1 MTSWLYFR
9 QKQHTSYYTCKFPL
23 FLKDDH
29 LDLESLK
36 KAASDLVTPGT
47 TNNAWFNY
55 FTCNHAP
62 PPPHTHTLGIC
73 NFFFFRGL
81 FPTPGYT
88 GRDNSPRPSTWSTSY
103 TIFST
108 SFSSVQKQNNTFSQ
122 LLWTFSYWV
131 YWEKDNGCH
140 NVVKTWRSAS
150 LIEHFMRTRSTGPN
164 LCFSIDGIH
173 SDIIKL

>member
-62 PPPHTHTLGIC
+62 PPPPHTHTHTGHLQ
-73 NFFFFRGL
+73 FFLFQRSIPHPRVHRKRQ
-81 FPTPGYT
+81 FPTPKHLIDLIY
-88 GRDNSPRPSTWSTSY
+88 NFFN
-103 TIFST
+103 IFFICT
-108 SFSSVQKQNNTFSQ
+108 KAKQHIFTTFMNVF
-122 LLWTFSYWV
+122 LL
-131 YWEKDNGCH
+131 
-140 NVVKTWRSAS
+140 S
-150 LIEHFMRTRSTGPN
+150 LLRER
-164 LCFSIDGIH
+164 
-173 SDIIKL
+173 